1 MENNVKKKNNSGI
14 IIAVLCILLLASTGF
29 ICYDKFLKKEDKECP
44 KIDCQCE
51 KNGSNFNNETSIK
64 SLSEINFTGEY
75 KTVRIGNR
83 NIKIQVDEDSYLL
96 IDDNYVYGSNNS
108 NKIVAMHT
116 YLTDKFVFFTDVGQD
131 GEVIEYA
138 VGENGAIVV
147 NDNDYQMMNFKLNNG
162 YLQASGHIFC
172 GLDGDC
178 PDKDLIIK
186 LEGNV
191 LTVEPF
197 E

>member
-1 MENNVKKKNNSGI
+1 MENNVKGKNNSRI
-14 IIAVLCILLLASTGF
+14 IISILCILLLALIGF

-51 KNGSNFNNETSIK
+51 RNESNFNNETSIK
-64 SLSEINFTGEY
+64 SLSEINFTEEY
-75 KTVRIGNR
+75 KIVRIGNK
-83 NIKIQVDEDSYLL
+83 NIKIQVDKDSNLL
-96 IDDNYVYGSNNS
+96 IDDNYVYESNNS
-108 NKIVAMHT
+108 NKIVAMRA
-116 YLTDKFVFFTDVGQD
+116 YLTDKFVFFTEAAQD

-138 VGENGAIVV
+138 MGENGAIVV

-162 YLQASGHIFC
+162 YLHASGHIFC

>member
-1 MENNVKKKNNSGI
+1 MENNVKEKNNSGT
-14 IIAVLCILLLASTGF
+14 IIAILCILLLASIGF

-44 KIDCQCE
+44 KTECKCE
-51 KNGSNFNNETSIK
+51 KNESNFNNETSIK
-64 SLSEINFTGEY
+64 SLSEINFTEDY
-75 KTVRIGNR
+75 KTVKIGNR
-83 NIKIQVDEDSYLL
+83 IIKIQLDEDSHLL

-108 NKIVAMHT
+108 DKIVAMHT

-138 VGENGAIVV
+138 IGENGAILV

-162 YLQASGHIFC
+162 YLHASGHIFC